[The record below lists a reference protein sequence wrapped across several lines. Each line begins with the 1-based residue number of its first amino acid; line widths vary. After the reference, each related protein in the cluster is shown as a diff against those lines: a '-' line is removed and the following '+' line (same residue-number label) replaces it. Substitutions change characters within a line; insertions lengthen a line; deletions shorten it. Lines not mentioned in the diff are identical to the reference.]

1 MNETRNV
8 GQAAVETIEVLNAI
22 SIVSARLARNLTVLA
37 AQKRPKRGGKR
48 HAADALYRG
57 LHR

>member
-8 GQAAVETIEVLNAI
+8 GPAAVETIEVLNAI
-22 SIVSARLARNLTVLA
+22 SIVSARLARNLAVLA

-48 HAADALYRG
+48 RVADALYRG